1 MGRSPETRAADGPP
15 SSFPLPRPCRYK
27 LRSPSVAPP
36 APAVASRT
44 RPLPMSLPPTR
55 WSLVARTGSLDRGTA
70 RTALGELC
78 EAYWQP
84 LLGYAR
90 QLGRP
95 DDDARDLVQSFCL
108 QLLERG
114 GVDAANADR
123 GRFRDY
129 LRRAFRNFVHNRV
142 RHERAAVRGGGQPLV
157 DVADGDP
164 DDDGRGDPEQLFEQ
178 RWAYAL
184 LDRARQRLHDEHQE
198 PKKRELLRQLEPFL
212 LGDADAGTAAVAQAL
227 GCSDGAVRVA
237 LHRLRT
243 RWRELVRSEV
253 ADTVAD
259 PALVDDELR
268 TLREALGR
276 GRPAAT
282 AASPSEISGP
292 GRNTRPTAGA

>member
-1 MGRSPETRAADGPP
+1 MP
-15 SSFPLPRPCRYK
+15 
-27 LRSPSVAPP
+27 
-36 APAVASRT
+36 
-44 RPLPMSLPPTR
+44 LPPTR
-55 WSLVARTGSLDRGTA
+55 WSLVARSGSADRGTA
-70 RTALGELC
+70 RRALGELC

-114 GVDAANADR
+114 GVDGADAGR

-129 LRRAFRNFVHNRV
+129 LRRAFRNFLHNRA
-142 RHERAAVRGGGQPLV
+142 RHERAAVRGGGRPLA
-157 DVADGDP
+157 DVADVEP
-164 DDDGRGDPEQLFEQ
+164 DDDGRGDPEQVFEQ

-184 LDRARQRLHDEHQE
+184 LDRARQRLHAEHQE
-198 PKKRELLRQLEPFL
+198 PRKRELLRQLEPFL

-237 LHRLRT
+237 LHRLRS
-243 RWRELVRSEV
+243 RWRELVRDEV
-253 ADTVAD
+253 ADTVDD

-268 TLREALGR
+268 TLRAALGR
-276 GRPAAT
+276 GRPAPAT
-282 AASPSEISGP
+282 ASPSEISGP
-292 GRNTRPTAGA
+292 GRNTQRHAGA

>member
-1 MGRSPETRAADGPP
+1 MP
-15 SSFPLPRPCRYK
+15 
-27 LRSPSVAPP
+27 
-36 APAVASRT
+36 
-44 RPLPMSLPPTR
+44 LPPTR
-55 WSLVARTGSLDRGTA
+55 WSLVARSGSADRGTA
-70 RTALGELC
+70 RKALDELC

-114 GVDAANADR
+114 GVDGADADR

-129 LRRAFRNFVHNRV
+129 LRRAFRNFVHNRA
-142 RHERAAVRGGGQPLV
+142 RHERAAVRSGTRPAV
-157 DVADGDP
+157 DVADVEP

-184 LDRARQRLHDEHQE
+184 LDRARQRLHAEHQE
-198 PKKRELLRQLEPFL
+198 PKKRALLQHLEPFL
-212 LGDADAGTAAVAQAL
+212 LGDADAGTAAVAPAL

-237 LHRLRT
+237 LHRLRS

-253 ADTVAD
+253 ADTVDD

-268 TLREALGR
+268 TLRQALGR
-276 GRPAAT
+276 GRPATSAGS
-282 AASPSEISGP
+282 ASAISGK
-292 GRNTRPTAGA
+292 GRNTPPNAGA

>member
-1 MGRSPETRAADGPP
+1 
-15 SSFPLPRPCRYK
+15 
-27 LRSPSVAPP
+27 
-36 APAVASRT
+36 
-44 RPLPMSLPPTR
+44 MSLPPTR
-55 WSLVARTGSLDRGTA
+55 WSLVARAGSADRGTA
-70 RTALGELC
+70 RRALGELC
-78 EAYWQP
+78 EAYWHP

-90 QLGRP
+90 QLGRA
-95 DDDARDLVQSFCL
+95 DDAARDLVQSFCL

-129 LRRAFRNFVHNRV
+129 LRRAFRNFLHNSA
-142 RHERAAVRGGGQPLV
+142 RHERAAVRGGGQPPV
-157 DVADGDP
+157 DVADVEP

-212 LGDADAGTAAVAQAL
+212 LGAADAGTAAVAQAL

-237 LHRLRT
+237 LHRLRS

-259 PALVDDELR
+259 PAMVDDELR

-276 GRPAAT
+276 GRPAAAT
-282 AASPSEISGP
+282 ARPSEISGP
-292 GRNTRPTAGA
+292 GRNTKPTAGA

>member
-1 MGRSPETRAADGPP
+1 MP
-15 SSFPLPRPCRYK
+15 
-27 LRSPSVAPP
+27 
-36 APAVASRT
+36 
-44 RPLPMSLPPTR
+44 LPPTR
-55 WSLVARTGSLDRGTA
+55 WSLVARTGAADRGTA
-70 RTALGELC
+70 RRALGELC

-84 LLGYAR
+84 LLGYA
-90 QLGRP
+90 QKLGRP

-114 GVDAANADR
+114 GVDGADADR

-129 LRRAFRNFVHNRV
+129 LRRAFRNFVHNRA
-142 RHERAAVRGGGQPLV
+142 RHERAAVRGGGRPLG
-157 DVADGDP
+157 DVADVEP

-212 LGDADAGTAAVAQAL
+212 LGDADAGTAAAARAL

-243 RWRELVRSEV
+243 RWRELVRDEV
-253 ADTVAD
+253 ADTVDD

-268 TLREALGR
+268 TLRAALRR
-276 GRPAAT
+276 GRPAPAT
-282 AASPSEISGP
+282 ASPSEISGQR
-292 GRNTRPTAGA
+292 RNTQRHAGA

>member
-1 MGRSPETRAADGPP
+1 MGRSAEAGPAADHRPASRPNLPAGPP
-15 SSFPLPRPCRYK
+15 EPLQAANRRP
-27 LRSPSVAPP
+27 SPAAPMP
-36 APAVASRT
+36 
-44 RPLPMSLPPTR
+44 LPPTR
-55 WSLVARTGSLDRGTA
+55 WSLVARTGAADRGTA

-114 GVDAANADR
+114 GVDGADADR

-129 LRRAFRNFVHNRV
+129 LRRAFRNFVHNRA
-142 RHERAAVRGGGQPLV
+142 RHERAAVRGGGRPAV
-157 DVADGDP
+157 DVAEVEP
-164 DDDGRGDPEQLFEQ
+164 DDLGRGDPEQLFEQ

-212 LGDADAGTAAVAQAL
+212 LGDADAGTATVAQAL

-237 LHRLRT
+237 LHRLRG

-253 ADTVAD
+253 ADTVDD

-268 TLREALGR
+268 TLRQALGR
-276 GRPAAT
+276 GRPAVGT
-282 AASPSEISGP
+282 SPSEISGP
-292 GRNTRPTAGA
+292 GRNTTPRAGA